1 MSMLFTVG
9 SEAYL
14 HLLTFG
20 VISGNIWVNKVR
32 SLCCKVLIIQWAVP
46 LCFIDLNIS
55 ITHLVLR
62 STVYLIFNLWL
73 KKKNVGMGKKLLISE
88 WGPRDKTTPTAGSLE
103 IELLPSMYYGNRTL

>member
-1 MSMLFTVG
+1 MMSMLFTVG

-14 HLLTFG
+14 YLLTFG

-32 SLCCKVLIIQWAVP
+32 SLCCYVLIIQWAVP

-62 STVYLIFNLWL
+62 STVYLIFNL
-73 KKKNVGMGKKLLISE
+73 
-88 WGPRDKTTPTAGSLE
+88 
-103 IELLPSMYYGNRTL
+103 

>member
-1 MSMLFTVG
+1 MMSMLFMVG

-32 SLCCKVLIIQWAVP
+32 SLCCEVLIIQWAVP

-62 STVYLIFNLWL
+62 STVYLIFNLCL
-73 KKKNVGMGKKLLISE
+73 KKKKMWGWGKNLSE
-88 WGPRDKTTPTAGSLE
+88 WGPGEKTSEKNPTAGS
-103 IELLPSMYYGNRTL
+103 

>member
-1 MSMLFTVG
+1 MMSMLFTVG

-32 SLCCKVLIIQWAVP
+32 SLCCEVLIIQWAVP

-62 STVYLIFNLWL
+62 STVYLIFNL
-73 KKKNVGMGKKLLISE
+73 
-88 WGPRDKTTPTAGSLE
+88 
-103 IELLPSMYYGNRTL
+103 

>member
-1 MSMLFTVG
+1 MMSMLFTVG

-62 STVYLIFNLWL
+62 STVYLIFNL
-73 KKKNVGMGKKLLISE
+73 
-88 WGPRDKTTPTAGSLE
+88 
-103 IELLPSMYYGNRTL
+103 